1 VIRNADGS
9 QGFLVAAREDN
20 YPTAGVSLVSDTV
33 LYRAWGP
40 LSGRR
45 FSISYSYAP
54 DFKAEDDPNTT
65 RIENSNTLS
74 SDVSVDLRHYFKIT
88 ERSLIAVRL
97 FGAHSTGNFPNVYYF
112 GGLDTLRGLDFREQ
126 IGNTVGYAN
135 LEYRFPLIDILA
147 FPIGAFRDIRGQVFV
162 DVGGAALKDQTFQF
176 ADEDEEGKWRL
187 KDGRASYGFGF
198 QISLLGLQL
207 HWDFAKLWDFRQ
219 TLSGL
224 KTSFYIG
231 AQF

>member
-1 VIRNADGS
+1 
-9 QGFLVAAREDN
+9 
-20 YPTAGVSLVSDTV
+20 
-33 LYRAWGP
+33 
-40 LSGRR
+40 
-45 FSISYSYAP
+45 
-54 DFKAEDDPNTT
+54 
-65 RIENSNTLS
+65 
-74 SDVSVDLRHYFKIT
+74 VDLRRYFKIT
-88 ERSLIAVRL
+88 ARSLIAIRL

-135 LEYRFPLIDILA
+135 FEFRFPLIDILQL
-147 FPIGAFRDIRGQVFV
+147 PIGAFRDIRGQVFL
-162 DVGGAALKDQTFQF
+162 DVGGAALKDQTFRF
-176 ADEDEEGKWRL
+176 TEKDEEGKRRL
-187 KDGRASYGFGF
+187 KDGRAAYGFGF